1 MSRLVF
7 LNRFRR
13 PAIWVLSIAAG
24 AIGAWRGFAQSEA
37 YSSAIVLARGGGTTI
52 VQGGTGK
59 TGNFVPVFTSL
70 AFHVERQGGTV
81 TGAFECLARAPE
93 STTGARSAQFTVNA
107 MYVTG
112 QITGATILRDSATLT
127 GMADITGLGAGSAVP
142 FTLVVRNGGPGAVA
156 VLTTEGSPRL
166 VFNETLVEGS
176 FQVGSDNRH
185 ER

>member
-1 MSRLVF
+1 MPRRVS

-13 PAIWVLSIAAG
+13 PAIWVLSIAAA
-24 AIGAWRGFAQSEA
+24 AIGAWRGYAQSEA

-81 TGAFECLARAPE
+81 TGAFECLAKAPE
-93 STTGARSAQFTVNA
+93 NTSGSSSAHFTVNA

-112 QITGATILRDSATLT
+112 QITGATIHRDTATLT
-127 GMADITGLGAGSAVP
+127 GTADITGLGAGSAVP
-142 FTLVVRNGGPGAVA
+142 FTFLVRSGGPGAVA

-176 FQVGSDNRH
+176 FQIGSDNRY
-185 ER
+185 EK